1 MECSICLDA
10 INAETG
16 QVLMSC
22 GHPYHL
28 KCISDWLHNTKACP
42 LCRAKPC
49 TYEIKETDS
58 DDASS
63 EHSSL
68 EELMHFRN
76 FDPNVIYN
84 APPEPEPD
92 IMDGTFSI
100 GLQALFNSD
109 EHIDVSVF
117 SEEDLNIV
125 VTQASVSHRIASM
138 ALTSAKGDVV
148 DAIIELTSYAN

>member
-1 MECSICLDA
+1 M
-10 INAETG
+10 
-16 QVLMSC
+16 
-22 GHPYHL
+22 
-28 KCISDWLHNTKACP
+28 
-42 LCRAKPC
+42 
-49 TYEIKETDS
+49 KEADS
-58 DDASS
+58 YDASS

-76 FDPNVIYN
+76 FNPDVIYN
-84 APPEPEPD
+84 VAPEPEPD
-92 IMDGTFSI
+92 IMDGSFSI

-125 VTQASVSHRIASM
+125 VAQANVSHRIASM

-148 DAIIELTSYAN
+148 NAIIELTSPGTW